1 MQPAAVEWPTP
12 GGEHESLVTE
22 LEHELRDYRPTTLG
36 ALLAA
41 TALLRVAAVG
51 TGFAI
56 GQLLVDLGGRS
67 ANELT
72 IGVISALQGATE
84 MVFAPFLARLADRF
98 GRTRVLIGGPLIG
111 TVAVTLCA
119 LAVDPKQLGG
129 ARLLEGIGAAAFVP
143 VALGTVAA
151 ATARDRVVRS
161 KASGGFEAATLAGY
175 AGGFGLGGFAWAAFH
190 RQAFVLFAG
199 IYLLS
204 ALICL
209 VLVPRVPPLP
219 VSPLRKVL
227 RAVLGH
233 GPIRVFLPGWLAVF
247 GLIGAF
253 AAHLPPLLRRPAV
266 PDQTLVH
273 HFDPRLIGVI
283 LVGWIVL
290 FLIGILLWTPFLARR
305 GPVSIMR
312 RALPG
317 AWLILLALTALNHT
331 SLSFAPIWLP
341 FLILGILW
349 LAGFGPAAITYLA
362 DCSETLAADRSAL
375 MSFYTVTL
383 AGGGALGAVLGGV
396 VARNLYIDG
405 LVLLALGFSLVA
417 FISLIFV
424 GRYSR
429 AAEAPAEGGR
439 PLPTAAAS

>member
-1 MQPAAVEWPTP
+1 MQPATVEWPTP
-12 GGEHESLVTE
+12 DEHESLVTE
-22 LEHELRDYRPTTLG
+22 LEHELRDYRPATLG

-56 GQLLVDLGGRS
+56 GQLLVDIGGRGT
-67 ANELT
+67 NEIT
-72 IGVISALQGATE
+72 IGLISALQGVTE

-98 GRTRVLIGGPLIG
+98 GRTRVLVGGPLIG

-151 ATARDRVVRS
+151 ATASDRVVRAG
-161 KASGGFEAATLAGY
+161 ASGGFEAATLAGY

-199 IYLLS
+199 LYLLS

-209 VLVPRVPPLP
+209 LLVPRVPPLP
-219 VSPLRKVL
+219 VSPLRNVL

-266 PDQTLVH
+266 ADQTLVH
-273 HFDPRLIGVI
+273 HFDPRIIGAI

-290 FLIGILLWTPFLARR
+290 FLVGILLWTPFLARR

-312 RALPG
+312 RAIPG
-317 AWLILLALTALNHT
+317 AWLILAALTALNHT
-331 SLSFAPIWLP
+331 SLSFAPFWLP
-341 FLILGILW
+341 FLILGIVW

-383 AGGGALGAVLGGV
+383 AGGGALGALLGGV
-396 VARNLYIDG
+396 VARNLYLDG
-405 LVLLALGFSLVA
+405 LVLLALGFSLVT
-417 FISLIFV
+417 FVSLIFV
-424 GRYSR
+424 ARYSG
-429 AAEAPAEGGR
+429 AAGAPAEGGR
-439 PLPTAAAS
+439 PLPTAAAG